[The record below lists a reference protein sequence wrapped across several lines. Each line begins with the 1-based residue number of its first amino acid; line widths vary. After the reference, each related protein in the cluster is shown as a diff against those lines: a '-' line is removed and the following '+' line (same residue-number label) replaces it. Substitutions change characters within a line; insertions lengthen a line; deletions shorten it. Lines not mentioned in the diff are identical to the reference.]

1 VFVCDAANAV
11 AFRGVQPARLI
22 QSSGA
27 PRAAMGDAWRT
38 VALDAG
44 QSLL

>member
-1 VFVCDAANAV
+1 VFVCDAARASP
-11 AFRGVQPARLI
+11 FRRVQPARLT

-27 PRAAMGDAWRT
+27 HATAARGARRT